1 MTRPAVNP
9 SLSKAP
15 EGLGGDDLIDPSD
28 GNVLPTEVQNNTSFS
43 WSDVVHK
50 TQDGFLY
57 GFLQKSLSSFN
68 ATMHLDIYDLLI
80 CYQSI

>member
-43 WSDVVHK
+43 
-50 TQDGFLY
+50 
-57 GFLQKSLSSFN
+57 
-68 ATMHLDIYDLLI
+68 
-80 CYQSI
+80 